1 MKAVLIATAL
11 LGAWSWLQPAGP
23 RAPRAWPAAMP
34 AFAGVRDVAFATS
47 LRGGTAFVNATVPVP
62 ADAVLEDARRA
73 YAEAG
78 WSVSPVRARDML
90 VFTRGEAVATVLAQ
104 ETPRGTR
111 IAVLQRPRGL

>member
-1 MKAVLIATAL
+1 MKTVLIAASL
-11 LGAWSWLQPAGP
+11 LGAWSWLQPGGT
-23 RAPRAWPAAMP
+23 RAARAWPAALP
-34 AFAGVRDVAFATS
+34 AFAGVRDVAFTTT
-47 LRGGTAFVNATVPVP
+47 LRGGTAFVHATVPAP

-78 WSVSPVRARDML
+78 WSVSPVRAHDML

-104 ETPRGTR
+104 DTPHGTR